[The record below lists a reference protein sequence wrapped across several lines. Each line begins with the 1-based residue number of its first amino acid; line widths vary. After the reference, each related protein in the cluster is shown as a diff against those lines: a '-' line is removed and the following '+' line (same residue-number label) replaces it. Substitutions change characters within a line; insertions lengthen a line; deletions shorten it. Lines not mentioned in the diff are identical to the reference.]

1 MIHTPLEVFA
11 RLLSGNTVFPEF
23 GRRHAELAF
32 EAAAEVGGFQETDLR
47 GNIGYISPA
56 LFQELG
62 GAFQAQYAD
71 KFRRRLNRSRS
82 LRRAASRL

>member
-1 MIHTPLEVFA
+1 M
-11 RLLSGNTVFPEF
+11 GNSVFPEF

-56 LFQELG
+56 LFQEPG